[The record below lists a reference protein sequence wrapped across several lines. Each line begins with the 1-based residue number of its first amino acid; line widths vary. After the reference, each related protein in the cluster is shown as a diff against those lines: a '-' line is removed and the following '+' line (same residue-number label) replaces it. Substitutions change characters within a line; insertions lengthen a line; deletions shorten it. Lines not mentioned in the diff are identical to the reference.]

1 MVIKSGKVQ
10 DYVWGL
16 LRLGM
21 GWILLWAFLD
31 KLFGLGFTTTPDKAW
46 LVGNSPTSGFL
57 LNATK
62 GPFAEFFKGLAGN
75 ILVDWLFMIGL
86 LLIGLAL
93 IFGILV
99 SIAAYS
105 GTLLFLLMWLAVLP
119 PEHNPFLDEHI
130 IYSLVLIAL
139 SYVKAGR
146 YFGYGKKWIKIGLV
160 KKYQFLE

>member
-1 MVIKSGKVQ
+1 MVVKLGKVQ
-10 DYVWGL
+10 GYALGL

-57 LNATK
+57 LNATR
-62 GPFAEFFKGLAGN
+62 GPLAEFFKGLAGN
-75 ILVDWLFMIGL
+75 VLVDWLFMIGL

-99 SIAAYS
+99 RIAAYS
-105 GTLLFLLMWLAVLP
+105 GALLFLLMWLAVLP

-139 SYVKAGR
+139 AYVKSGKNLG
-146 YFGYGKKWIKIGLV
+146 FGKKWAKTELV
-160 KKYQFLE
+160 KKYTILE